1 MKCGG
6 GLSPVA
12 SFSLSLYGVFMIAL
26 LCAYGA
32 LIIFLVLCSAQAV
45 RPLVPS
51 FCLVT
56 VAALGAF
63 GAVGVTGFILWL
75 AFVCALT
82 VVYHY
87 HAVIVPPLK
96 GELLAAEDARDVFKA
111 HRDEQTAKVRDLR
124 AAALDDAGDIA
135 YLVGR
140 RDYYATLHKLA
151 CLGMNR
157 TNREHFATLEKL
169 TKERDAA
176 VRGRDCA
183 VQVIKG
189 HNATIADLH
198 DQLIAVDLSQVV
210 MAAGDVASELAY
222 TVSQYQG
229 ILTAL
234 GHDAGILTSEGA
246 ANAVTRMETETAA
259 RTERLALLDLVRYSV
274 PFLPCGRERNDA
286 KRLTDVCTVIDVEFD
301 DLPKGAD
308 ASP

>member
-1 MKCGG
+1 
-6 GLSPVA
+6 
-12 SFSLSLYGVFMIAL
+12 MIAL

-63 GAVGVTGFILWL
+63 GAVGVAGFVLWL

-87 HAVIVPPLK
+87 HAVIVPPLE
-96 GELLAAEDARDVFKA
+96 GELVAAEDARDVFKA

-124 AAALDDAGDIA
+124 AAALDDAGEIA
-135 YLVGR
+135 YQSEIAGRALLRVDRYGEALDTYENEAIKAGR
-140 RDYYATLHKLA
+140 RYDATEA
-151 CLGMNR
+151 ER
-157 TNREHFATLEKL
+157 RELFDE
-169 TKERDAA
+169 KERLLNVVDNHETTIRLQAREIEALRVSPTQAA
-176 VRGRDCA
+176 QHV
-183 VQVIKG
+183 
-189 HNATIADLH
+189 T
-198 DQLIAVDLSQVV
+198 AVDLNGITVSVH
-210 MAAGDVASELAY
+210 DVASELAY
-222 TVSQYQG
+222 TVSQYRG

-234 GHDAGILTSEGA
+234 GHDAGILTSEEA
-246 ANAVTRMETETAA
+246 ADAVTRMETETAA
-259 RTERLALLDLVRYSV
+259 RSQRIALLDLVRYSV

-308 ASP
+308 ATP